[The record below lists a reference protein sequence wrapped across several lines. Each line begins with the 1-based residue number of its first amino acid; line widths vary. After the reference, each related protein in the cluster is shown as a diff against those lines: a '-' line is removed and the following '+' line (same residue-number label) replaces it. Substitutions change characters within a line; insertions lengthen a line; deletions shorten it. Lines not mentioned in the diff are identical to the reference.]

1 LLIQPEF
8 AEVHALLG
16 NIFKD
21 QGDLENALACYR
33 KARFLPPASD
43 SDYALPDL
51 PHSLGEELRNGRS
64 VRDGYSRGWGIQFGN
79 LRQKVLADP
88 LYQGG
93 VALAASRTIL
103 DEDRR
108 INLYLILK
116 FFLPHL
122 PLGHIVEFGA
132 FRGGNAIFLAYVARH
147 LLPGVKI
154 YALDTFA
161 GMPETDGDIDQH
173 SAGDFADVD
182 LAELRA
188 YCERIGLDNI
198 EFVPGL
204 FEDTSPSLLERIGP
218 IALAHIDCDIYT
230 AVCYSYEAVKNRMIP
245 GGYMVFD
252 DATVSSCLGATEA
265 VENLLIRRDGLNSE
279 QIFPHFVFRAFFSQP
294 GDTTL

>member
-1 LLIQPEF
+1 MI
-8 AEVHALLG
+8 
-16 NIFKD
+16 
-21 QGDLENALACYR
+21 R
-33 KARFLPPASD
+33 RFLKKLVSGGYVSLSPAAG

-51 PHSLGEELRNGRS
+51 PRHLGEELRNRRS
-64 VRDGYSRGWGIQFGN
+64 VRDGYTRGWGIQFGN

-88 LYQGG
+88 LYREG
-93 VALAASRTIL
+93 VSLAAGRTIL
-103 DEDRR
+103 AENNR

-122 PLGHIVEFGA
+122 PFGHIVEFGSY
-132 FRGGNAIFLAYVARH
+132 RGGNAIFMAHVAHR

-161 GMPETDGDIDQH
+161 GMPKTDVAIDQH

-188 YCERIGLDNI
+188 YCGKIGLDNI

-204 FEDTSPSLLERIGP
+204 FEDTAPALLECVGP
-218 IALAHIDCDIYT
+218 VALAHIDCDIYS
-230 AVCYSYEAVKNRMIP
+230 AVCYSYEAVKNHMTA
-245 GGYMVFD
+245 GGYLVFD

-265 VENLLIRRDGLNSE
+265 VEDLLIRRDGLNSE
-279 QIFPHFVFRAFFSQP
+279 QIFPHFVFRAFF
-294 GDTTL
+294 GHLGETTS